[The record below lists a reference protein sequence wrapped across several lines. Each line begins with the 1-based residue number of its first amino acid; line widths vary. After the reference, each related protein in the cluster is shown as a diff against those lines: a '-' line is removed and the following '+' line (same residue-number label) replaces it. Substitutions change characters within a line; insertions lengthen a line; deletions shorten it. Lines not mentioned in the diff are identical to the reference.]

1 MRHVMGG
8 SGRQYAVEDTEL
20 NSGGQAKLYRC
31 RDDKGLV
38 RVYKEYLKPL
48 HDSADIAQLSRLQR
62 MGHDIVARAEAQRSL
77 AGTASSSVNWPID
90 LVRSGHDV
98 KGVVLPLIPDE
109 FMRDGKSPR
118 TLDFLSLARANPPEA
133 SVRVGVLIRVC
144 DIFAYLESEQLVH
157 GDVSAKNVVWRPSP
171 SHAYLIDSDGMRSF
185 SPAPTNGVCTPGW
198 EDPRLQAGKI
208 KAHDR
213 YSDRYA
219 LALAMYKGLFL
230 NPGAPCYVNGTWTGA
245 SGFPRKLDPRLRDLF
260 TRALG
265 KPLATDGRPTAAQ
278 WRQTLTSVFLDG
290 TGNFRRPPLDVL
302 DAYAKQYRDAHT
314 QQFRAGAARRGT
326 ATPTPAPVVAAPPA
340 ARRPVPAPQTPA
352 RQLIAARAQAALVP
366 ATPVRATPVRTAS
379 NSSSPFWAIML
390 ILVLA
395 AGGGV
400 AYKALNEQQQEQGD
414 LRSDT
419 ATRPCPTEIAA
430 DIPDGADAVLLH
442 HYVTDWHDITLCRTT
457 GDTVYYHGALLN
469 SPDADTITIPA
480 TETSTGYR
488 APKGDYL
495 YEIDGAQVLV
505 TLPSG
510 KTKSYRL
517 TEVIDPG

>member
-90 LVRSGHDV
+90 LVRSGHEV
-98 KGVVLPLIPDE
+98 KGVVLPLIPGE

-118 TLDFLSLARANPPEA
+118 TLDFLSLARANPPQA

-185 SPAPTNGVCTPGW
+185 SPAPTSGVCTPGW

-230 NPGAPCYVNGTWTGA
+230 NPGAPCYDNGTWTGA
-245 SGFPRKLDPRLRDLF
+245 SGFPRRLDPRLRDLF
-260 TRALG
+260 TRALS

-290 TGNFRRPPLDVL
+290 TGNFQRPPLDVL
-302 DAYAKQYRDAHT
+302 DAYAKQHRDAHT
-314 QQFRAGAARRGT
+314 QKFRAGAAGRGT
-326 ATPTPAPVVAAPPA
+326 ANPTPAPAPVVAAAPA
-340 ARRPVPAPQTPA
+340 ARRPAPAPQTPA
-352 RQLIAARAQAALVP
+352 RQLIAAPVRATP
-366 ATPVRATPVRTAS
+366 IRATPVRAAS
-379 NSSSPFWAIML
+379 NSTSPWWAVML

-400 AYKALNEQQQEQGD
+400 AYKSLNEQQNQEQGD

-419 ATRPCPTEIAA
+419 AAPPCPAEIAA
-430 DIPDGADAVLLH
+430 DIPDGAGAVLLH
-442 HYVTDWHDITLCRTT
+442 HYVTNWHDITLCRTA
-457 GDTVYYHGALLN
+457 GDTVYYHGALLK
-469 SPDADTITIPA
+469 SPDAGTITIPA

-495 YEIDGAQVLV
+495 YEIDGSQVLV

-510 KTKSYRL
+510 KTKTYRL

>member
-1 MRHVMGG
+1 
-8 SGRQYAVEDTEL
+8 
-20 NSGGQAKLYRC
+20 
-31 RDDKGLV
+31 
-38 RVYKEYLKPL
+38 
-48 HDSADIAQLSRLQR
+48 
-62 MGHDIVARAEAQRSL
+62 
-77 AGTASSSVNWPID
+77 
-90 LVRSGHDV
+90 
-98 KGVVLPLIPDE
+98 
-109 FMRDGKSPR
+109 
-118 TLDFLSLARANPPEA
+118 
-133 SVRVGVLIRVC
+133 
-144 DIFAYLESEQLVH
+144 
-157 GDVSAKNVVWRPSP
+157 
-171 SHAYLIDSDGMRSF
+171 
-185 SPAPTNGVCTPGW
+185 
-198 EDPRLQAGKI
+198 
-208 KAHDR
+208 
-213 YSDRYA
+213 
-219 LALAMYKGLFL
+219 
-230 NPGAPCYVNGTWTGA
+230 
-245 SGFPRKLDPRLRDLF
+245 
-260 TRALG
+260 
-265 KPLATDGRPTAAQ
+265 
-278 WRQTLTSVFLDG
+278 
-290 TGNFRRPPLDVL
+290 
-302 DAYAKQYRDAHT
+302 
-314 QQFRAGAARRGT
+314 
-326 ATPTPAPVVAAPPA
+326 
-340 ARRPVPAPQTPA
+340 
-352 RQLIAARAQAALVP
+352 
-366 ATPVRATPVRTAS
+366 
-379 NSSSPFWAIML
+379 ML